1 MRGAIATV
9 YAMGMLYAGGL
20 KFVLLAAVLYAPG
33 TILYFIARREQK
45 ERLFTLPEMMVFAAL
60 IVAATAA
67 LIALGSGAI
76 TV

>member
-9 YAMGMLYAGGL
+9 YATGMLYAGGL

-45 ERLFTLPEMMVFAAL
+45 ERLFTLPEMMVFVVL
-60 IVAATAA
+60 IVAAIAA

>member
-1 MRGAIATV
+1 
-9 YAMGMLYAGGL
+9 MLYAGGL

-45 ERLFTLPEMMVFAAL
+45 ERLFTLPEMMVFVVL
-60 IVAATAA
+60 IVAAIAA